1 MARKWTSFFRTM
13 GSFLKQLQLK
23 TYRRV
28 LILFLVGIL
37 VAVGI
42 PPVLSQKP
50 GNPLIAKSWAEA
62 QELEERGREHYL
74 RGKEHY
80 QFDKAV
86 EDWQKAVEDWQR
98 AAQAFAAL
106 GEDLKQAI
114 ILGNLSLA
122 YQQLGEWEEAE
133 KAIAKSLNLL
143 GFKHDSKTPK
153 NWQIP
158 NVSTDKLDKLK
169 ILGPALEIYGR
180 FWYGKGNPEN
190 ALSSWQLAADI
201 YQKKLNVRQR
211 IIGNQFNQ
219 SQAMQDLGLYPRAC
233 NTLLEALEINIQDIG
248 KAVKLDIQDCQ
259 LTKSNK
265 KKLNKEELEKFTD
278 QFQLILQEKLDKLD
292 KLDKKKPEFQQKFN
306 GLVSLGDVFRGL
318 GNLELS
324 QIILTKLLN
333 EVESPNETEEGKIIA
348 SSPNIAAAHI
358 SLGNTARALGNKKN
372 QQVRQTKQQMTSS
385 NSVDSCINDKIND
398 KKDSN
403 QTVAE
408 FYHQAEAC
416 YQKAAAEELSTSL
429 SSTIQ
434 ARINLLSLLVQTQQW
449 SKVQNLLSTI
459 QSSLADL
466 PTSRTAVNARINLAQ
481 SLMCFKKPTLNEE
494 ERKHSSPLLQKCA
507 LPNEED
513 KTPSNPPTW
522 EKIAE
527 ILTEAL
533 NQAQNSG
540 NHRGE
545 ANARGYLGGVYQQM
559 GKIKLAQEETEK
571 ALYLAQ
577 PTKTPEIAYQWQW
590 QLGRLLKAQSAQV
603 QTAEAKEIFLK
614 KAEAAYKEAYRT
626 VNSLRED
633 LLYTKREIQF
643 HFRDQFEPIYR
654 EYVSLRLPFDNKV
667 TFNNKDDDPAQFIQL
682 PPGELQDENPRQV
695 IADLQLAELE
705 NFLDCKLVYSS
716 KFVDV
721 DRVVDKAK
729 QKTAA
734 IYPIILEDRIE
745 VLLKLPQKEEEEEE
759 RLYRRFPPVQ
769 ISQKKVKEKLK
780 ELRKE
785 LEQPYFSS
793 KRGKPAAEEVYK
805 WLIEPAEKN
814 GLLEREQTLVFVLDG
829 PFRNISMAAL
839 YDGNEYL
846 IQKYAIAVALGNLE
860 LPDSQPTTQFKAL
873 IASHAK
879 KPQCKNPECDQFGPL
894 EYVKQEVDEI
904 NDVLQKRD
912 VEAKVLYD
920 DQFTSKAL
928 ENEIKTAPYN
938 IVHLATHGEFGFS
951 RDSTFILT
959 APPESEDKL
968 LRKKDNLK
976 TPFSNQEKKSDTNSE
991 GKITS
996 TNATL
1001 YDFEDIKADL
1011 NELNNLLQ
1019 VREQAPIELLVLS
1032 ACETGEGDAREV
1044 LGIAGM
1050 AVQSGARTTLASLWS
1065 VDDWSTVE
1073 LMEQFYQKLL
1083 ENGENRVTKAEALRQ
1098 AQLHLLKNPAA
1109 YKPSHWAPYILVG
1122 DWR

>member
-1 MARKWTSFFRTM
+1 MARKWTTFLRTM
-13 GSFLKQLQLK
+13 ESFLKQLQLK
-23 TYRRV
+23 ASRRV

-37 VAVGI
+37 FAVGI

-50 GNPLIAKSWAEA
+50 VNPLIAQSLVEA

-86 EDWQKAVEDWQR
+86 EEWQKAVEDWQR

-106 GEDLKQAI
+106 GEELKQAI

-133 KAIAKSLNLL
+133 KAIAKSLDLL
-143 GFKHDSKTPK
+143 GFKHDSQAPQT
-153 NWQIP
+153 WLIP
-158 NVSTDKLDKLK
+158 NVSIDKLK
-169 ILGPALEIYGR
+169 RLAPALEIYGR
-180 FWYGKGNPEN
+180 FWYGKGNPEY

-201 YQKKLNVRQR
+201 YQKKLNARQ
-211 IIGNQFNQ
+211 IIGNQINQ
-219 SQAMQDLGLYPRAC
+219 GQAMQDLGLYPRAC

-248 KAVKLDIQDCQ
+248 QALELDIQDCQ
-259 LTKSNK
+259 LTNLTK
-265 KKLNKEELEKFTD
+265 KELEEFTD
-278 QFQLILQEKLDKLD
+278 SFQVILQENLD
-292 KLDKKKPEFQQKFN
+292 KLDKKNPEFQLRFD
-306 GLVSLGDVFRGL
+306 GLMSLGDVFRGL
-318 GNLELS
+318 GNLGLS
-324 QIILTKLLN
+324 QVILTKILN
-333 EVESPNETEEGKIIA
+333 VVESPNVTEEGKRIA
-348 SSPNIAAAHI
+348 SPPNIVAAYI

-385 NSVDSCINDKIND
+385 KSVDSCINDKIND

-403 QTVAE
+403 QTAAE

-449 SKVQNLLSTI
+449 SKIQNLLSTI

-494 ERKHSSPLLQKCA
+494 EREHSSPLLQKCA

-540 NHRGE
+540 NQRGE

-577 PTKTPEIAYQWQW
+577 PSKTPEIAYQWQW
-590 QLGRLLKAQSAQV
+590 QLGRLLKAQSAQA
-603 QTAEAKEIFLK
+603 QTPEAKEIFLN
-614 KAEAAYKEAYRT
+614 KAKAAYKEAYRI
-626 VNSLRED
+626 VKSLRED

-654 EYVSLRLPFDNKV
+654 EYVSLLLPINNKV
-667 TFNNKDDDPAQFIQL
+667 TFNNKDDDQTKFEKLQL
-682 PPGELQDENPRQV
+682 AESQELNPKKV

-705 NFLDCKLVYSS
+705 NFLDCKLVYGS

-721 DRVVDKAK
+721 DRVVDDVE

-745 VLLKLPQKEEEEEE
+745 VLLKLPQSKQ
-759 RLYRRFPPVQ
+759 LYRRFPPVL
-769 ISQKKVKEKLK
+769 ISQKEVKDKLK
-780 ELRKE
+780 ELREE
-785 LEQPYFSS
+785 LERPYFSS
-793 KRGKPAAEEVYK
+793 KKGKPAAEKVYN
-805 WLIEPAEKN
+805 WLIEPAEKQ
-814 GLLEREQTLVFVLDG
+814 GLLERDQTLVFVLDG
-829 PFRNISMAAL
+829 PFRNIPMAAL
-839 YDGNEYL
+839 YDGDKYL

-860 LPDSQPTTQFKAL
+860 LPDSQPKKQFKAL
-873 IASHAK
+873 IAGMSK
-879 KPQCKNPECDQFGPL
+879 KPKFQPAQGEQFGPL
-894 EYVKQEVDEI
+894 KYVEQEVDGI
-904 NDVLQKRD
+904 KSILKD
-912 VEAKVLYD
+912 AKELRNEEFNR
-920 DQFTSKAL
+920 QELLA
-928 ENEIKTAPYN
+928 EIKAAPYN
-938 IVHLATHGEFGFS
+938 VVHLATHGEFGFS

-959 APPESEDKL
+959 AATESDK
-968 LRKKDNLK
+968 N
-976 TPFSNQEKKSDTNSE
+976 
-991 GKITS
+991 
-996 TNATL
+996 
-1001 YDFEDIKADL
+1001 FEQIKADL

-1032 ACETGEGDAREV
+1032 ACETATGDNREV

-1050 AVQSGARTTLASLWS
+1050 AVQSGARSTLASLWS
-1065 VDDWSTVE
+1065 IDDWSTVE
-1073 LMEQFYQKLL
+1073 LMKQFYQELT
-1083 ENGENRVTKAEALRQ
+1083 ENRVTKAEALRQ
-1098 AQLHLLKNPAA
+1098 AQLHLLQNPSA
-1109 YKPSHWAPYILVG
+1109 YKPSHWAPYVLVG

>member
-1 MARKWTSFFRTM
+1 MARKWTAFLRAM
-13 GSFLKQLQLK
+13 ESFLKQLPLK
-23 TYRRV
+23 AYRRV
-28 LILFLVGIL
+28 LIVFLLGIL
-37 VAVGI
+37 FAVGI
-42 PPVLSQKP
+42 SPVLSQSP
-50 GNPLIAKSWAEA
+50 ASPPISQSWADA
-62 QELEERGREHYL
+62 RELEERGREHYL

-106 GEDLKQAI
+106 GEELKQAI
-114 ILGNLSLA
+114 ILGNLSLVH
-122 YQQLGEWEEAE
+122 QQLGEWE
-133 KAIAKSLNLL
+133 KAKEESFESLTIL
-143 GFKHDSKTPK
+143 GVKHDCKKTENQQNAGLSKYKFEQECDNPEK
-153 NWQIP
+153 WEIP
-158 NVSTDKLDKLK
+158 DVSIDKLK
-169 ILGPALEIYGR
+169 ILAPTLEIYGR
-180 FWYGKGNPEN
+180 FWYGKGKPEN

-201 YQKKLNVRQR
+201 YQKKLNARQR
-211 IIGNQFNQ
+211 IIGNQINQ
-219 SQAMQDLGLYPRAC
+219 GQAMQDLGLYPRAC

-248 KAVKLDIQDCQ
+248 KALELDVQDCQ
-259 LTKSNK
+259 LTNLNK
-265 KKLNKEELEKFTD
+265 KELEKFTD
-278 QFQLILQEKLDKLD
+278 QFQVILQEKLDKLD
-292 KLDKKKPEFQQKFN
+292 TKKPDFQLTFK
-306 GLVSLGDVFRGL
+306 GLVILSNIFRGL
-318 GNLELS
+318 GDLGLS
-324 QIILTKLLN
+324 QVILTKILN
-333 EVESPNETEEGKIIA
+333 VVESLNVIEEWKITA
-348 SSPNIAAAHI
+348 YSPNIAAAYI
-358 SLGNTARALGNKKN
+358 SLGNTARALGNQKK
-372 QQVRQTKQQMTSS
+372 QQQMTSS
-385 NSVDSCINDKIND
+385 KSVDSCINA
-398 KKDSN
+398 KKDSH
-403 QTVAE
+403 QTAAE
-408 FYHQAEAC
+408 FYHQAKAC
-416 YQKAAAEELSTSL
+416 YQKAEKLSTSL

-434 ARINLLSLLVQTQQW
+434 AQINLLSLLVQTQQW
-449 SKVQNLLSTI
+449 STVESLLSKI
-459 QSSLADL
+459 QSSLTHL

-481 SLMCFKKPTLNEE
+481 SLICFKKPTLNEE
-494 ERKHSSPLLQKCA
+494 ERKHSSPLLQKCVFA
-507 LPNEED
+507 NEED
-513 KTPSNPPTW
+513 KTPPNPPTW

-527 ILTEAL
+527 ILKKARD
-533 NQAQNSG
+533 QAQTLG
-540 NHRGE
+540 NQRAE

-559 GKIKLAQEETEK
+559 GKIKLAQEETEQ

-577 PTKTPEIAYQWQW
+577 PSKAPEIAYQWQW
-590 QLGRLLKAQSAQV
+590 QLGRLFKAQSAQA
-603 QTAEAKEIFLK
+603 QTAEAKEIFLN
-614 KAEAAYKEAYRT
+614 KAKAAYKEAYRT
-626 VNSLRED
+626 VNLLRED

-643 HFRDQFEPIYR
+643 DFRDRFEPIYR
-654 EYVSLRLPFDNKV
+654 EYVSLRLPF
-667 TFNNKDDDPAQFIQL
+667 NNKDDDQAQFILL
-682 PPGELQDENPRQV
+682 PEAEKPTEDTKDVNTRKV
-695 IADLQLAELE
+695 IAALQLAELE
-705 NFLDCKLVYSS
+705 NFLECNLVYGL

-721 DRVVDKAK
+721 DEVVDDAK

-745 VLLKLPQKEEEEEE
+745 VLLKLPQEE
-759 RLYRRFPPVQ
+759 RLYRRFPPVP
-769 ISQKKVKEKLK
+769 ISQKEVKEKLQQ
-780 ELRKE
+780 LRRE
-785 LEQPYFSS
+785 LERPYFSS
-793 KRGKPAAEEVYK
+793 KRGKPAAQDVYN
-805 WLIEPAEKN
+805 WLIEPAEKQ

-959 APPESEDKL
+959 APPESEDKF

-976 TPFSNQEKKSDTNSE
+976 SPFSDREKKIDTNSE

-1001 YDFEDIKADL
+1001 YDFEDIKVDL
-1011 NELNNLLQ
+1011 NEFDTLLQ

-1032 ACETGEGDAREV
+1032 ACETATGDNREV

-1050 AVQSGARTTLASLWS
+1050 AVQSGARSTLASLWS
-1065 VDDWSTVE
+1065 IDDSSTVE
-1073 LMEQFYQKLL
+1073 LMRKFYQELTKN
-1083 ENGENRVTKAEALRQ
+1083 EVTKAEALRL

-1109 YKPSHWAPYILVG
+1109 YKPSHWAPYVLVG